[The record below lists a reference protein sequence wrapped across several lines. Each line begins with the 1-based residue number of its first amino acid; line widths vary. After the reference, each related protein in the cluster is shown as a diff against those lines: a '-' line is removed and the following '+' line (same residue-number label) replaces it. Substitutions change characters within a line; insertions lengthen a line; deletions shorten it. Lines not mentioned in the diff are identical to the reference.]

1 MDTFSHQLALVIH
14 ISLELLVVLC
24 CSLSSGLQK
33 CLSAQHVNAHSAERK
48 LIFFHIIET
57 KHTPPLYHPHM
68 VDSTMRQQF
77 DTSHRF
83 VLEESQKVS

>member
-1 MDTFSHQLALVIH
+1 
-14 ISLELLVVLC
+14 
-24 CSLSSGLQK
+24 
-33 CLSAQHVNAHSAERK
+33 
-48 LIFFHIIET
+48 
-57 KHTPPLYHPHM
+57 M